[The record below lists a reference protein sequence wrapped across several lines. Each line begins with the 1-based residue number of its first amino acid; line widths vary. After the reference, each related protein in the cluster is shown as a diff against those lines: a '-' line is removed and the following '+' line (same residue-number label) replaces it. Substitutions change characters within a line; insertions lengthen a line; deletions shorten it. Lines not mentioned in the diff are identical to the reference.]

1 MAADPRVF
9 LIGQG
14 LWSPW
19 YAGGSLENLD
29 REFGRERVLDSP
41 VSENAVTGMAVGAA
55 LAGMRPIVFHP
66 RLDFLL
72 LAMDPMI
79 NQAANWSYLF
89 AGQSSVPLVIR
100 AVINRGGEQG
110 AQHSQALHA
119 MFMHVPGL
127 KIVMP
132 ATPADAKGLLLAA
145 VEDPN
150 PVLYIDD
157 RWLYSQTGPV
167 PEEMYRTPIGEAA
180 VRRAGR
186 DVTIVGISWMAA
198 QALEAADVLAGEGIE
213 AEVIDLRSLKPW
225 DQVRVLESARK
236 TGRLM
241 VADPGWRT
249 AGAAAEIAATVA
261 AEAFH
266 DLDAP
271 VERVTLP
278 DTPAPTS
285 RAEEQAYYP
294 GPAAIVEA
302 AWRALGPAREAAPDS
317 RRPPHE
323 TTAHGSGFRHRGRA
337 VRAHRAVPA
346 ARLIA
351 LAVWL
356 EDRRSPWFRGVR
368 VGRGGRRFRMVK
380 FRTMIPDA
388 WKSGVSST
396 ACGDRRITR
405 VGKIL
410 RRAKLDELPQLWNVL
425 TGDMSLVGPRPQ
437 VEPDAALYTAE
448 ERRLFD
454 VRPGITDLASIVFAD
469 EGEILAGSADPD
481 LVTTRAS
488 GRGRAGW
495 VSCI

>member
-1 MAADPRVF
+1 MRNLTYVEAIREAHAQLLAADPRVF

-19 YAGGSLENLD
+19 YAGGSLEDLD
-29 REFGRERVLDSP
+29 RDFGRARVLDSP

-72 LAMDPMI
+72 LAMDPVI

-89 AGQSSVPLVIR
+89 AGQASVPLVIR

-127 KIVMP
+127 KTVMP
-132 ATPADAKGLLLAA
+132 ATPADAKGLLMAA

-167 PEEMYRTPIGEAA
+167 PAEAYRTPIGEAA
-180 VRRAGR
+180 LRRTGR

-198 QALEAADVLAGEGIE
+198 LALEAAGQLAGQGID

-225 DQVRVLESARK
+225 DQSRVLESARK
-236 TGRLM
+236 TGRVI

-249 AGAAAEIAATVA
+249 AGAAAEIAATIA

-285 RAEEQAYYP
+285 RAEESAYYP
-294 GPAAIVEA
+294 GPQAIVEA
-302 AWRALGPAREAAPDS
+302 AHRTLGQKQGDS
-317 RRPPHE
+317 RFHH
-323 TTAHGSGFRHRGRA
+323 TAGA
-337 VRAHRAVPA
+337 
-346 ARLIA
+346 
-351 LAVWL
+351 
-356 EDRRSPWFRGVR
+356 
-368 VGRGGRRFRMVK
+368 
-380 FRTMIPDA
+380 
-388 WKSGVSST
+388 T
-396 ACGDRRITR
+396 A
-405 VGKIL
+405 
-410 RRAKLDELPQLWNVL
+410 
-425 TGDMSLVGPRPQ
+425 
-437 VEPDAALYTAE
+437 
-448 ERRLFD
+448 
-454 VRPGITDLASIVFAD
+454 
-469 EGEILAGSADPD
+469 
-481 LVTTRAS
+481 
-488 GRGRAGW
+488 
-495 VSCI
+495 

>member
-1 MAADPRVF
+1 MRELTYVQAIHEGHRQAMAADRRVF

-29 REFGRERVLDSP
+29 REFGRNRVLDSP

-72 LAMDPMI
+72 LAMDPLI

-100 AVINRGGEQG
+100 AVINRGGAQG

-127 KIVMP
+127 KTVMP

-145 VEDPN
+145 IEDPN

-157 RWLYSQTGPV
+157 RWLYSQTGEV
-167 PEEMYRTPIGEAA
+167 PEEIYRIPLGEAA
-180 VRRAGR
+180 IRRVGR

-198 QALEAADVLAGEGIE
+198 QALEAADVLATQGVD

-236 TGRLM
+236 TGRVI

-266 DLDAP
+266 DLRAP

-278 DTPAPTS
+278 DTPAPSS

-294 GPAAIVEA
+294 RPSAIVEA
-302 AWRALGPAREAAPDS
+302 AWRALG
-317 RRPPHE
+317 
-323 TTAHGSGFRHRGRA
+323 
-337 VRAHRAVPA
+337 
-346 ARLIA
+346 
-351 LAVWL
+351 
-356 EDRRSPWFRGVR
+356 
-368 VGRGGRRFRMVK
+368 
-380 FRTMIPDA
+380 
-388 WKSGVSST
+388 
-396 ACGDRRITR
+396 
-405 VGKIL
+405 
-410 RRAKLDELPQLWNVL
+410 RRA
-425 TGDMSLVGPRPQ
+425 G
-437 VEPDAALYTAE
+437 AAA
-448 ERRLFD
+448 
-454 VRPGITDLASIVFAD
+454 
-469 EGEILAGSADPD
+469 
-481 LVTTRAS
+481 
-488 GRGRAGW
+488 
-495 VSCI
+495 